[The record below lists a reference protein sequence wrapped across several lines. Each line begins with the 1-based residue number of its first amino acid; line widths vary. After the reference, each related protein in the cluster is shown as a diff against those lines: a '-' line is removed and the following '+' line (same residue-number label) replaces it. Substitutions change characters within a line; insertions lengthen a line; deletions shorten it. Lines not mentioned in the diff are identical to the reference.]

1 VIRIKN
7 DFLRGSY
14 TPLITPFLDNKVDY
28 KSFSAFIDWQINNGT
43 NGLLICGTSGEPF
56 SLSLEERMDLL
67 RVALDSSYGRVPVI
81 AQVSSMSYK
90 DTIRLAVHAEQANA
104 DAVMVMPPPFFKAP
118 QRGIGSFIS
127 AIAQETSIPILIYQI
142 PSRTSVGIEI
152 DTLETVS
159 KKFKNIVGL
168 KQSANN
174 IEFDA
179 LVIKKMGEEFRIF
192 LGLPEILYSRIPQN
206 ATGFIVAISNIFP
219 GRVARIYKYSFLG
232 QYDKAEKVKKEVE
245 SLNSVA
251 FLDTNPIGIKYMAW
265 KLGLI
270 RSGEHRLPLVAP
282 KRSDQ
287 AIIDLKLREIINN

>member
-1 VIRIKN
+1 MIRIKN

-118 QRGIGSFIS
+118 QR
-127 AIAQETSIPILIYQI
+127 
-142 PSRTSVGIEI
+142 
-152 DTLETVS
+152 
-159 KKFKNIVGL
+159 
-168 KQSANN
+168 
-174 IEFDA
+174 
-179 LVIKKMGEEFRIF
+179 
-192 LGLPEILYSRIPQN
+192 
-206 ATGFIVAISNIFP
+206 
-219 GRVARIYKYSFLG
+219 
-232 QYDKAEKVKKEVE
+232 
-245 SLNSVA
+245 
-251 FLDTNPIGIKYMAW
+251 
-265 KLGLI
+265 
-270 RSGEHRLPLVAP
+270 H
-282 KRSDQ
+282 
-287 AIIDLKLREIINN
+287 